1 MRSSVVD
8 IKVSNKIE
16 RLQPEGMVDVL
27 VDSIFD
33 LYPIYAE
40 DGLGIVDIEIIDDPA
55 EEALDRA
62 MFATVRQKGQD
73 PQDPNS
79 GIPWAEAMLGE
90 IPSPILMSAIEK
102 AVQDEGGAVK
112 LDFQTIVQNGKETM
126 AISLELLK

>member
-1 MRSSVVD
+1 MD